1 MLTGRQIRDAR
12 AILHWNRNSLAK
24 RSAVPVSVIQRAESD
39 DGEVDIAIAH
49 AIVIKHALITAGVEF
64 TLDRPRLRHNQS

>member
-39 DGEVDIAIAH
+39 DGEADIARAH
-49 AIVIKHALITAGVEF
+49 AIVIKHALVTAGVEF
-64 TLDRPRLRHNQS
+64 TPEGPRLRDNQP